1 VALVFTRAAD
11 VVLVVEV
18 VVVVVVVDRPVACER
33 TEKGDGSSEPLGKR
47 GHVDDAL
54 EKREPPNMVLVKVG
68 CVPAGRR
75 NAD

>member
-1 VALVFTRAAD
+1 MCTRAAD

-33 TEKGDGSSEPLGKR
+33 T
-47 GHVDDAL
+47 V
-54 EKREPPNMVLVKVG
+54 EKREPPNIVLVKVS
-68 CVPAGRR
+68 CVTAGRK